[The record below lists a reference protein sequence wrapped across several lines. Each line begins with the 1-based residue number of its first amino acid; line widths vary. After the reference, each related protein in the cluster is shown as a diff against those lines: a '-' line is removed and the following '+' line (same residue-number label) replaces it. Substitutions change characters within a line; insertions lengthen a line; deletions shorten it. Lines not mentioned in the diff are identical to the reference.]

1 MTLRVV
7 EEAHRTDTGRQRNA
21 NEDAYYAEAPVFAVA
36 DGMGGAQAG
45 EVASRIAADAF
56 ESADEGEEAPER
68 FLTRIVRVANERI
81 HELAERDAS
90 RSGMGTT
97 LTAALIGD
105 DEVSFAHVGDS
116 RAYVFRDGDLKR
128 LTSDHSLVEELR
140 RQGRL
145 TEAQAEE
152 HPQRSIITRALGPEP
167 EVDVDTMTY
176 PARPGDVFL
185 LCSDGLTTMVPE
197 ARIAR
202 ILERSKSLDSAVA
215 RLIHEANEGGGRDN
229 ITAVAFRLDEA
240 AVAAE
245 EPPTLISPPAEEQAV
260 VTTERPPVAAER
272 PAVAAAP
279 SRRWPRRVV
288 QALVAVAIVG
298 ALGVAAVYGARQVY
312 FLGVDEGG
320 RMALYRGL
328 PYDLPFG
335 IELYDERYSSPVQFD
350 SLPPELQ
357 SSVTDHELRSR
368 DDAVSLV
375 EEYESRA
382 GAEEGRPPSGGG
394 GQAQGEG
401 GQRPQ
406 GGGRDQGG
414 GTQGGGGQSQRQGG
428 RSAEKSRD
436 R

>member
-1 MTLRVV
+1 MLRVV
-7 EEAHRTDTGRQRNA
+7 EESHRTDTGRQRHA
-21 NEDAYYAEAPVFAVA
+21 NEDAYFAEAPVFAVA

-56 ESADEGEEAPER
+56 ESADEGDEAPEL
-68 FLTRIVRVANERI
+68 FLSRVVSAANERI
-81 HELAERDAS
+81 HQLAEQDAS

-97 LTAALIGD
+97 LTAALIGE

-116 RAYVFRDGDLKR
+116 RAYVLRDGDLKR

-167 EVDVDTMTY
+167 EVEVDTMTY

-202 ILERSKSLDSAVA
+202 ILERSRSLDSAVS

-240 AVAAE
+240 EVAAAE
-245 EPPTLISPPAEEQAV
+245 QPTLIAPPAEEPA
-260 VTTERPPVAAER
+260 TAERTRVPAER
-272 PAVAAAP
+272 PAVAAAAGG
-279 SRRWPRRVV
+279 RWPRRLVG
-288 QALVAVAIVG
+288 ALVAVLIVVG
-298 ALGVAAVYGARQVY
+298 LGIAAAYGARQVY

-335 IELYDERYSSPVQFD
+335 IELYDERYSSPVQFA
-350 SLPPELQ
+350 SLPPDLQ
-357 SSVTDHELRSR
+357 GNVTDHELRSH

-375 EEYESRA
+375 EEYEGRA
-382 GAEEGRPPSGGG
+382 AAEEERPPSGGG
-394 GQAQGEG
+394 GG
-401 GQRPQ
+401 RPQ
-406 GGGRDQGG
+406 GQGG
-414 GTQGGGGQSQRQGG
+414 QGAQQGAKEQGGGGQPQRQGG
-428 RSAEKSRD
+428 RSAKKRQQQ
-436 R
+436 

>member
-1 MTLRVV
+1 MALRIV
-7 EEAHRTDTGRQRNA
+7 EEAHRTDTGRQRHA
-21 NEDAYYAEAPVFAVA
+21 NEDAFFAEAPLFAVA

-45 EVASRIAADAF
+45 EVASRIAAEAF
-56 ESADEGEEAPER
+56 GTADDRDEAPER
-68 FLTRIVRVANERI
+68 YLTRVVRAANERI
-81 HELAERDAS
+81 HRLAERDAS

-105 DEVSFAHVGDS
+105 GEVSFAHVGDS
-116 RAYVFRDGDLKR
+116 RAYVYRDGDLKR

-167 EVDVDTMTY
+167 EVEVDTLTY
-176 PARPGDVFL
+176 PARPGDVFV

-202 ILERSKSLDSAVA
+202 ILERSPDLDSAVS
-215 RLIHEANEGGGRDN
+215 RLVREANDGGGRDN
-229 ITAVAFRLDEA
+229 ITVVAFRLDEA

-245 EPPTLISPPAEEQAV
+245 EPPTLISPPAEEAAPAAAPA
-260 VTTERPPVAAER
+260 TAERRRAPARR
-272 PAVAAAP
+272 PAVAAP
-279 SRRWPRRVV
+279 PSSRRWPRRLAG
-288 QALVAVAIVG
+288 ALIGVAIVA
-298 ALGVAAVYGARQVY
+298 ALGVAAVFGARQVY

-335 IELYDERYSSPVQFD
+335 IELYDERYSSPVQFA

-357 SSVTDHELRSR
+357 SNVTDHELRSH
-368 DDAVSLV
+368 DDAASLIS
-375 EEYESRA
+375 EYEDVAKTAAAQER
-382 GAEEGRPPSGGG
+382 GPRPGSGGK
-394 GQAQGEG
+394 
-401 GQRPQ
+401 Q
-406 GGGRDQGG
+406 GGGRKKQGGKEQGG
-414 GTQGGGGQSQRQGG
+414 GASQGGGSPRK
-428 RSAEKSRD
+428 KSNSP
-436 R
+436 

>member
-1 MTLRVV
+1 MLRVV
-7 EEAHRTDTGRQRNA
+7 EESHRTDTGRQRHA
-21 NEDAYYAEAPVFAVA
+21 NEDAYFAEAPVFAVA

-56 ESADEGEEAPER
+56 ESADEGDEAPEH
-68 FLTRIVRVANERI
+68 FLSRVVGAANERI
-81 HELAERDAS
+81 HQLAEQDAS

-97 LTAALIGD
+97 LTAALIGE

-167 EVDVDTMTY
+167 EVEVDTMTY

-202 ILERSKSLDSAVA
+202 ILERSRSLDSAVS

-240 AVAAE
+240 EVAAAE
-245 EPPTLISPPAEEQAV
+245 QPTLIAPPAEEPA
-260 VTTERPPVAAER
+260 TAERTRVPAER
-272 PAVAAAP
+272 PAVAAAAG
-279 SRRWPRRVV
+279 RRWPRRLVG
-288 QALVAVAIVG
+288 ALVAVLIVVG
-298 ALGVAAVYGARQVY
+298 LGIAAVYGARQVY

-335 IELYDERYSSPVQFD
+335 IELYDERYSSPVQFA
-350 SLPPELQ
+350 SLPPDLQ
-357 SSVTDHELRSR
+357 GNVTDHELRSHG
-368 DDAVSLV
+368 DAVSLV
-375 EEYESRA
+375 EEYEGRA
-382 GAEEGRPPSGGG
+382 TAEEERPPSGGG
-394 GQAQGEG
+394 GG
-401 GQRPQ
+401 RPQ
-406 GGGRDQGG
+406 GQGG
-414 GTQGGGGQSQRQGG
+414 QGAQQGANEQGSGGQPQRQGG
-428 RSAEKSRD
+428 RSAKKRSQQQ
-436 R
+436 

>member
-1 MTLRVV
+1 MALRIV
-7 EEAHRTDTGRQRNA
+7 EEAHRTDTGRQRHA
-21 NEDAYYAEAPVFAVA
+21 NEDAFFAEPPLFAVA

-56 ESADEGEEAPER
+56 GTADDRGEAPER
-68 FLTRIVRVANERI
+68 YLTRVVRAANERI
-81 HELAERDAS
+81 HRVAERDSS

-97 LTAALIGD
+97 LTAALIGE

-116 RAYVFRDGDLKR
+116 RAYVLRDGDLRR

-167 EVDVDTMTY
+167 EVEVDTLTY
-176 PARPGDVFL
+176 PARPGDVFV

-202 ILERSKSLDSAVA
+202 ILERSHDLDAAVS
-215 RLIHEANEGGGRDN
+215 RLVREANEGGGRDN
-229 ITAVAFRLDEA
+229 ITVVAFRLDEA

-245 EPPTLISPPAEEQAV
+245 EQPTLISPPAEEPAPAAAPA
-260 VTTERPPVAAER
+260 TATAER
-272 PAVAAAP
+272 RRAPARRPGVAAAP
-279 SRRWPRRVV
+279 PTRRWPRRLVG
-288 QALVAVAIVG
+288 ALIGVAIVA
-298 ALGVAAVYGARQVY
+298 ALGIAAVFGARQVY

-335 IELYDERYSSPVQFD
+335 IELYDERYSSPVQFA

-357 SSVTDHELRSR
+357 SNVTDHELRSH
-368 DDAVSLV
+368 DDAASLIS
-375 EEYESRA
+375 EYEDA
-382 GAEEGRPPSGGG
+382 AKTATAQEGRQRAGGG
-394 GQAQGEG
+394 GKQGG
-401 GQRPQ
+401 RNKQ
-406 GGGRDQGG
+406 GGGASKQDE
-414 GTQGGGGQSQRQGG
+414 SANRQNKKN
-428 RSAEKSRD
+428 R
-436 R
+436 

>member
-1 MTLRVV
+1 MLKVV
-7 EEAHRTDTGRQRNA
+7 EEAHRTDTGRQRHA
-21 NEDAYYAEAPVFAVA
+21 NEDAFFAEAPVFAVA

-56 ESADEGEEAPER
+56 ESADEGDEAPEH
-68 FLTRIVRVANERI
+68 FLSRVVIAANERI
-81 HELAERDAS
+81 HKLAERDAS

-116 RAYVFRDGDLKR
+116 RAYVYRDGDLKR

-167 EVDVDTMTY
+167 EVEVDTMTY
-176 PARPGDVFL
+176 PARAGDIFL

-202 ILERSKSLDSAVA
+202 ILERSKSLDSAVS

-240 AVAAE
+240 RVAARE
-245 EPPTLISPPAEEQAV
+245 QPTLIAPPAEE
-260 VTTERPPVAAER
+260 PVPAER
-272 PAVAAAP
+272 PAVAAATAAR
-279 SRRWPRRVV
+279 RRWPRPLVG
-288 QALVAVAIVG
+288 ALVAVLIVVG
-298 ALGVAAVYGARQVY
+298 LGIAAVYGARQVY

-335 IELYDERYSSPVQFD
+335 IELYDERYSSPVQFA
-350 SLPPELQ
+350 SLPTDLQ
-357 SSVTDHELRSR
+357 GNVTDHELRSH

-375 EEYESRA
+375 EEYEGRA
-382 GAEEGRPPSGGG
+382 TAEEEEPPSGGG
-394 GQAQGEG
+394 GG
-401 GQRPQ
+401 RPQ
-406 GGGRDQGG
+406 GQGG
-414 GTQGGGGQSQRQGG
+414 QGAQQGGGGQRQQGG
-428 RSAEKSRD
+428 RSANRRSEQR
-436 R
+436 